1 MDPNTA
7 TGTAKGSLPAWDG
20 HVAQGVM
27 VWVSGAE

>member
-1 MDPNTA
+1 MDPNMA
-7 TGTAKGSLPAWDG
+7 AGTAEGSLPSWDG